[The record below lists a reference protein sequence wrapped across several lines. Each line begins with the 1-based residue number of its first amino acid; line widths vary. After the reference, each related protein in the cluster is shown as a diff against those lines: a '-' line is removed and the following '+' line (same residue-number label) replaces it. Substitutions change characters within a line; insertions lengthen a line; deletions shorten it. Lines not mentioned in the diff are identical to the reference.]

1 MDSLAIAGMIVLL
14 ILFLMGNEYY
24 NSRKFH
30 KKRLEKIYADY
41 GAVPER
47 GYGAEELA
55 HISMYYKKHP
65 QEDQIDDITWNDL
78 HMDAIYQRLNTC
90 LSAAGDEYLYY
101 RLRTP
106 AENVD
111 ELLKMERRIC
121 FFREHEKERH
131 SLQRV
136 FYQLGRTGRHS
147 LYEYLDHLDLLG
159 ERKNTKYLFFD
170 GLVLVSLGLMFV
182 YLPVGL
188 ICLLLILCHN
198 LIGYFKEYRQV
209 EPYVTSFAYVRRL
222 LQGAEALSREQIEE
236 IEEELTALRLSHR
249 KLRSFLR
256 NSYLVTSAGQGNGN
270 PLEVL
275 FDYLRMMFY
284 LDLIRFNTAL
294 RALREHM
301 GEVDQMVTILGQLEC
316 IVAVGAYRQSLKE
329 AYCVPDLQETE
340 QEGPFLEAEA
350 LYHPLLQEAVANS
363 LSVRRGMLLTGS
375 NASGKSTFLRTIAVN
390 ALLAQT
396 IHTCA
401 ATDYRASFFRICSS
415 MSLRDDLAGGDSY
428 YMVEIKS
435 IKRILD
441 QVRQPE
447 KRPVLC
453 FVDEVLRGTNTVERI
468 AASTQIM
475 RMLAVG
481 SVLCFAATHDVELT
495 KLLAPFYDNYHFEER
510 IAENDIFFPY
520 KLLKGPATTRNAIAL
535 LKMLGYD
542 EQITGAAE
550 TMAEHFLRDGNWQME
565 ADVGRK

>member
-1 MDSLAIAGMIVLL
+1 MDSLALAGVIVFLIVLL
-14 ILFLMGNEYY
+14 MGKEYY
-24 NSRKFH
+24 NSRQFH
-30 KKRLEKIYADY
+30 KKRLEQIYADY
-41 GAVPER
+41 GTVPKR
-47 GYGAEELA
+47 VYGAEELA
-55 HISMYYKKHP
+55 HISMYYKKHS
-65 QEDQIDDITWNDL
+65 QADQIDDTTWNDL
-78 HMDAIYQRLNTC
+78 HMDAVYQRLNTC

-131 SLQRV
+131 DLQRV

-147 LYEYLDHLDLLG
+147 LYEYLDHLELLG

-170 GLVLVSLGLMFV
+170 GLLLVSLGIMFV

-188 ICLLLILCHN
+188 VCLLLVLCHN
-198 LIGYFKEYRQV
+198 LIWYFKEYRQV

-222 LQGAEALSREQIEE
+222 LQGAEELAGEE
-236 IEEELTALRLSHR
+236 IEEIKEELTTLRLAHR

-256 NSYLVTSAGQGNGN
+256 NSYLVASASQGSGN

-316 IVAVGAYRQSLKE
+316 MVAVGAYRESLKE

-340 QEGPFLEAEA
+340 QEGPFLEAED
-350 LYHPLLQEAVANS
+350 LYHPLLQAAVANS

-375 NASGKSTFLRTIAVN
+375 NASGKSTFLRTVAVN

-401 ATDYRASFFRICSS
+401 ASSYHASFFRICSS
-415 MSLRDDLAGGDSY
+415 MSLKDDLEGGDSF
-428 YMVEIKS
+428 YMLEIKS

-441 QVRQPE
+441 QVRQPG

-495 KLLAPFYDNYHFEER
+495 RLLAPFYDNYHFEER

-520 KLLKGPATTRNAIAL
+520 KLQKGPATTRNAIAL

-542 EQITGAAE
+542 EQITAAAE
-550 TMAEHFLRDGNWQME
+550 TMAERFLAEGNWQSE
-565 ADVGRK
+565 